1 MRDACF
7 RISSHMVSSFAKERA
22 FFGVSALL
30 FAGSAAITVAWCTSM
45 SAMGGMQMPGGWT
58 MSMVWMRM
66 PTQTWPGV
74 AAVFVGMWI
83 VMMMAMMLPS
93 LVLMLRQYRGVV
105 GPSHERRLGELTVIV
120 GVAYFA
126 VWTAFG
132 MTAFALGIAL
142 STIEMQHQSLARGA
156 PIAAGVVV
164 LIAGFLQFT
173 PWKTHHLACCKEA
186 PDRDSML
193 PASAGNAWRH
203 GLRLGFHCSL
213 CCAGLMSILLVLGV
227 MNLGAMA
234 AVAAV
239 ITIERLAPAGE
250 RIEHGIGAIV
260 VGTGVFLIAQ
270 AAGLG

>member
-1 MRDACF
+1 MFLSRAE
-7 RISSHMVSSFAKERA
+7 ERV
-22 FFGVSALL
+22 FCGISALL
-30 FAGSAAITVAWCTSM
+30 FAGSAAVTVAWSTSM

-66 PTQTWPGV
+66 PAQTWPGV
-74 AAVFVGMWI
+74 AAVFIGMWI

-93 LVLMLRQYRGVV
+93 LVLMLRQYRAVV
-105 GPSHERRLGELTVIV
+105 GPSNERRLGGLTAIV
-120 GVAYFA
+120 GVAYFV

-132 MTAFALGIAL
+132 IAAFALGVAS
-142 STIEMQHQSLARGA
+142 STMEMQHPSLARGA

-173 PWKTHHLACCKEA
+173 SWKTHHLACCKDF
-186 PDRDSML
+186 PDRDRML
-193 PASAGNAWRH
+193 PASAGSAWRH

-260 VGTGVFLIAQ
+260 VGTGMFLIAQ